1 MTATMKLM
9 DNYVFADYLTPDQL
23 MEGDFIKI
31 TDEYGEQIVEV
42 KNIYALDEGY
52 MIEAINDYQEDID
65 VPALDTTRF
74 EWYVIKESD

>member
-65 VPALDTTRF
+65 VPASDTTRF